1 MLPNNLENCKM
12 YGIELD
18 SISGKIAQQL
28 YQKSTIAVQ
37 GFESVELPDSFFD
50 VAIGNV
56 PFGDFKVFDKKYDK
70 YKFLIHDYFF
80 AKTLD
85 KIRPN
90 GVIAFVTSKGT
101 MDKQNS
107 SFRKYIA
114 QRADLIG
121 AIRLPENTFTKNAGT
136 VVTSDIIFLKKREN
150 MTDIMPEWV
159 NIDTDENG
167 IVMNKYF
174 IDNPQMV
181 LGEMKEKSTQYGMDY
196 TCKPYENIELS
207 ALLNEAIKN
216 LQAEIE
222 DYEYGDIEAEETN
235 TIQAD
240 PSVKNFSYTV
250 IDGKVYFR
258 ENSIMIEQKLPVT
271 TASRIKGMIELR
283 ECVRDLIELQT
294 EDFPEENIKAAQ
306 AKLNRIYDNFVKKY
320 GLINS
325 RGNNLAFSEDSSY
338 YLLCSLEVLDG
349 EGKFLKKADMFSK
362 RTILAT
368 KEVTSVDTANEA
380 LIVSLAEKATVDLEY
395 MAKLTGKTQ
404 EEIIKDLKGAIYK
417 LPMENDRYVTAD
429 EYLSGNVREKLKL
442 VEKLVETQPEF
453 KENVEALK
461 KVIPKDLTWSEIGIR
476 LGATWI
482 PLEIIEDYMYELLD
496 TPKHLR
502 DNIKV
507 RFSKFNSTWYIT
519 HKNYDYNNVKVNRT
533 YGTKRLNAYE
543 IIEKS
548 LNLKDIK
555 IFDTIKNIDGTE
567 ERVFNAKETA
577 IAQGKQE
584 QIKQEFENWIWN
596 DTERRE
602 KLVRLYNDKFNSI
615 RPREYDGSHLNFSG
629 MNPEIRLRK
638 HQINAIAHRTIWR
651 KYTTCTRSRCRK
663 NI

>member
-1 MLPNNLENCKM
+1 MLPKNLENCKM

-306 AKLNRIYDNFVKKY
+306 AKLNRVYDNFVRKY

-368 KEVTSVDTANEA
+368 KEITSVDTANEA

-519 HKNYDYNNVKVNRT
+519 HKNYDYNNVKAYRT

-577 IAQGKQE
+577 IAE
-584 QIKQEFENWIWN
+584 AIVPI
-596 DTERRE
+596 
-602 KLVRLYNDKFNSI
+602 V
-615 RPREYDGSHLNFSG
+615 PALNVVPF
-629 MNPEIRLRK
+629 P
-638 HQINAIAHRTIWR
+638 
-651 KYTTCTRSRCRK
+651 
-663 NI
+663 NITSVYLCAFA

>member
-1 MLPNNLENCKM
+1 M

-306 AKLNRIYDNFVKKY
+306 AKL
-320 GLINS
+320 
-325 RGNNLAFSEDSSY
+325 
-338 YLLCSLEVLDG
+338 
-349 EGKFLKKADMFSK
+349 K
-362 RTILAT
+362 R
-368 KEVTSVDTANEA
+368 
-380 LIVSLAEKATVDLEY
+380 
-395 MAKLTGKTQ
+395 
-404 EEIIKDLKGAIYK
+404 
-417 LPMENDRYVTAD
+417 
-429 EYLSGNVREKLKL
+429 
-442 VEKLVETQPEF
+442 
-453 KENVEALK
+453 
-461 KVIPKDLTWSEIGIR
+461 
-476 LGATWI
+476 
-482 PLEIIEDYMYELLD
+482 
-496 TPKHLR
+496 
-502 DNIKV
+502 
-507 RFSKFNSTWYIT
+507 
-519 HKNYDYNNVKVNRT
+519 
-533 YGTKRLNAYE
+533 
-543 IIEKS
+543 
-548 LNLKDIK
+548 
-555 IFDTIKNIDGTE
+555 
-567 ERVFNAKETA
+567 
-577 IAQGKQE
+577 
-584 QIKQEFENWIWN
+584 
-596 DTERRE
+596 
-602 KLVRLYNDKFNSI
+602 
-615 RPREYDGSHLNFSG
+615 
-629 MNPEIRLRK
+629 
-638 HQINAIAHRTIWR
+638 
-651 KYTTCTRSRCRK
+651 
-663 NI
+663 